1 MSVTRRDFLCSSTVI
16 GTAVLLSPIV
26 ETSQL
31 TERAF
36 GAIPRQRTV
45 NILRTGPAHVEFE
58 AGVRAYLN
66 ADDSGTAPSVVDF
79 LETAFADFD
88 QLKGHLAQMEGTAV
102 VGLMNDSESIFF
114 NEAIRDI
121 GGSVLCHGSHLVAGA
136 SSRHEFVT
144 TPASAGIGAVFGQGL
159 ALGPHSATIQEITL
173 HAPASPWFEPRIEA
187 SPGDWSWARQ
197 LGYRLGQVAS
207 GSWTTAPVR
216 PQVVIGRAA
225 HVPFSGTSVV
235 SLVALI

>member
-1 MSVTRRDFLCSSTVI
+1 MSVTRRDFLYASTVM
-16 GTAVLLSPIV
+16 GTTVLLSPILSAAQM
-26 ETSQL
+26 T
-31 TERAF
+31 THAP
-36 GAIPRQRTV
+36 GAATPRTV
-45 NILRTGPAHVEFE
+45 KILRSGRAHAEFE
-58 AGVRAYLN
+58 DGVRLSLQIGA
-66 ADDSGTAPSVVDF
+66 SGRLGSFAGF
-79 LETAFADFD
+79 NETAFEDFD
-88 QLKGHLAQMEGTAV
+88 QLKGHLAQMKDTAV

-121 GGSVLCHGSHLVAGA
+121 GGSVLCHGSHIVADA

-159 ALGPHSATIQEITL
+159 ALGPHSAMIQEITL

-207 GSWTTAPVR
+207 GNWATALVR
-216 PQVVIGRAA
+216 PQVVIGMAA

>member
-1 MSVTRRDFLCSSTVI
+1 MKD
-16 GTAVLLSPIV
+16 
-26 ETSQL
+26 
-31 TERAF
+31 
-36 GAIPRQRTV
+36 
-45 NILRTGPAHVEFE
+45 
-58 AGVRAYLN
+58 
-66 ADDSGTAPSVVDF
+66 
-79 LETAFADFD
+79 
-88 QLKGHLAQMEGTAV
+88 TAV

-121 GGSVLCHGSHLVAGA
+121 GGSVLCHGSHIVADA

-159 ALGPHSATIQEITL
+159 ALGPHSAMIQEITL

-207 GSWTTAPVR
+207 GNWATALVR
-216 PQVVIGRAA
+216 PQVVIGMAA